1 MAIPKIS
8 VSFSGCGFLGLY
20 HVGALACFNDYKHKV
35 HIEHALGASAG
46 ALVALAAIVD
56 IPTEIL
62 KKRFTQIV
70 KDANSL
76 PFGAF
81 NPKFNVTKLFQDELG
96 AQLPEDAHERVSA
109 RLTVS
114 LTDLS
119 MQNKL
124 VSNFETRKDLI
135 DAVICSCYLPAFSG
149 YEIPNYKNQSF
160 LDGGF
165 TNNQPTLSDKTLRV
179 SPFASRSHI
188 CPVDEPAA
196 YANIIST
203 SRIGPEEVEVST
215 MNVKRL
221 LKTFLPAED
230 LEILYQEGY
239 DNTKAYLESASIKNH
254 FISNSVKSEDDRANG
269 SSCPQNN
276 GTAPNSHSSS
286 TPSS

>member
-1 MAIPKIS
+1 MTVPKIS

-56 IPTEIL
+56 IPTDFL
-62 KKRFTQIV
+62 KTRFIQIV

-96 AQLPEDAHERVSA
+96 AELAQDAHKRVSG

-114 LTDLS
+114 LTDLT

-124 VSNFETRKDLI
+124 VSHYESRKDLI

-149 YEIPNYKNQSF
+149 YEIPSYKNQSY

-165 TNNQPTLSDKTLRV
+165 TNNQPILSDKTLRV

-188 CPVDEPAA
+188 CPVDEPAT

-230 LEILYQEGY
+230 LEILYKEGY
-239 DNTKAYLESASIKNH
+239 DNTKAYLESESIKNH
-254 FISNSVKSEDDRANG
+254 FISYPVKSGDGDKNG
-269 SSCPQNN
+269 SCPQNN
-276 GTAPNSHSSS
+276 GIGPNNH
-286 TPSS
+286 